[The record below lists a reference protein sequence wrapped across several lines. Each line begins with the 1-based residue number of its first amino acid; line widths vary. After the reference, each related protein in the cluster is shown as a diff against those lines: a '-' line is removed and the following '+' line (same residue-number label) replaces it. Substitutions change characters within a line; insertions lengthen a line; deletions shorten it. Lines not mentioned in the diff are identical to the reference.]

1 MYSEWYHLNIPQ
13 NQVFSTKAIYL
24 PCRDKEQG
32 IGDKTGDQGQRRK
45 AGWGMDEKKEL
56 FLVDAAAESPWA
68 VPHERT

>member
-45 AGWGMDEKKEL
+45 AGEWMKRKNCHWIERKQIWPIEK
-56 FLVDAAAESPWA
+56 
-68 VPHERT
+68 